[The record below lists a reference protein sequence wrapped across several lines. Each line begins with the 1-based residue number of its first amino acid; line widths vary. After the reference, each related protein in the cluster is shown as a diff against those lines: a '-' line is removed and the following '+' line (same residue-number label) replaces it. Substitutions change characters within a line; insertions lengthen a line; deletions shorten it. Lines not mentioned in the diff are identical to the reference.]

1 MAMLGEKSAAV
12 ADPDD
17 HLSSSAV
24 AAESSASGSGEWD
37 KPECDRLDDV
47 SIATVITATVITIVI
62 TIVTGIVIIVFVAV
76 LIAISCIVVGLIVSF
91 RPLLPS
97 GEILV
102 LVGGVIIIIVF
113 LIFLATPFFLI

>member
-1 MAMLGEKSAAV
+1 MAAQSEIPPAV
-12 ADPDD
+12 AATDD
-17 HLSSSAV
+17 DISSPAV

-76 LIAISCIVVGLIVSF
+76 LIVISCIVVGLIVSF

-97 GEILV
+97 GDILV
-102 LVGGVIIIIVF
+102 LVGDVVLVTSSNSAAIINYV
-113 LIFLATPFFLI
+113 L

>member
-1 MAMLGEKSAAV
+1 MAAQSEIPPAV
-12 ADPDD
+12 AATDD
-17 HLSSSAV
+17 DISSPAV

-76 LIAISCIVVGLIVSF
+76 LFRRETFSSSSGVSSWSFLGCSSGL
-91 RPLLPS
+91 
-97 GEILV
+97 
-102 LVGGVIIIIVF
+102 F
-113 LIFLATPFFLI
+113 LIILATPFFLHFRSHKYLLN

>member
-1 MAMLGEKSAAV
+1 MAVQSENSPAV
-12 ADPDD
+12 AATEDY
-17 HLSSSAV
+17 LSSSAV
-24 AAESSASGSGEWD
+24 AGESSASGSGEWD

-76 LIAISCIVVGLIVSF
+76 LIVISCIVVGLIVSF

-97 GEILV
+97 EDILV
-102 LVGGVIIIIVF
+102 LVEDVVLVTSSNSAAIIN
-113 LIFLATPFFLI
+113 